1 MCVCGAVHG
10 QASRRLCLACPPCA
24 PPPGLMQAA
33 AVSGVLQR
41 TMGWGVQVVTDLGSD
56 DEDEDGPVV
65 VEGVELPV

>member
-1 MCVCGAVHG
+1 
-10 QASRRLCLACPPCA
+10 
-24 PPPGLMQAA
+24 MQAA